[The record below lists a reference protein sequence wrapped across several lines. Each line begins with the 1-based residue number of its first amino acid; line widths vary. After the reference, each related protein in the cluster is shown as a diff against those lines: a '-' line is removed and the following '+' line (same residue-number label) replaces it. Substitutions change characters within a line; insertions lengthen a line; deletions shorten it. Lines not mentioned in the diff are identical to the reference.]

1 MPHSREIKKGRETSL
16 PSLADKKVYFLSSF
30 FAPFLSPFLSPFFA
44 AFFPSLPS
52 PFFISSFFIGAPAWD
67 AATAKP
73 LDTAKTAATNSDM
86 SFFMQCLLSLSVIRL
101 IRSPE
106 TGQPRGILAYIVE
119 SAKDSP
125 DGGRTARR
133 VPLAPLPLARIGK

>member
-1 MPHSREIKKGRETSL
+1 MDRE
-16 PSLADKKVYFLSSF
+16 AYFFISS
-30 FAPFLSPFLSPFFA
+30 FFA
-44 AFFPSLPS
+44 AFFAAFLS
-52 PFFISSFFIGAPAWD
+52 PFFISSFFIGCAPAWD

-86 SFFMQCLLSLSVIRL
+86 SFFIQCLLSLSVIRM

-125 DGGRTARR
+125 DKRRT
-133 VPLAPLPLARIGK
+133 

>member
-1 MPHSREIKKGRETSL
+1 MDRK
-16 PSLADKKVYFLSSF
+16 AYFFISS
-30 FAPFLSPFLSPFFA
+30 FFA
-44 AFFPSLPS
+44 AFFEAFLSAFFPS
-52 PFFISSFFIGAPAWD
+52 FFISSFFIGAPAWD

-86 SFFMQCLLSLSVIRL
+86 SFFMQGLLSLSVIRM

-125 DGGRTARR
+125 EGGMTARR
-133 VPLAPLPLARIGK
+133 VRLAPPRLARAGK

>member
-1 MPHSREIKKGRETSL
+1 QGKQKMQGKASL
-16 PSLADKKVYFLSSF
+16 PFLAGRKTYFLSSF
-30 FAPFLSPFLSPFFA
+30 FAPFLSLFFA

-52 PFFISSFFIGAPAWD
+52 PFFISSFFIGCAPAWD

-73 LDTAKTAATNSDM
+73 LDTAKTAATSSDM
-86 SFFMQCLLSLSVIRL
+86 SFFIQCLLSLSVIRM

-106 TGQPRGILAYIVE
+106 TGEPRGILAYIVE

-125 DGGRTARR
+125 GLSRVARR
-133 VPLAPLPLARIGK
+133 VPSLPLSRIGK